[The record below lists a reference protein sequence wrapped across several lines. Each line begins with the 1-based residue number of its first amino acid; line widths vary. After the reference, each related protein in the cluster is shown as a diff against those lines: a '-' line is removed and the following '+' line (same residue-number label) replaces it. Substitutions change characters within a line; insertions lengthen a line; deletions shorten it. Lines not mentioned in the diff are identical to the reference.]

1 MEDLSSHIKKIV
13 VVSVMSS
20 LVFLGT
26 FLTRVEL
33 LLFGGHVM
41 IHLGNM
47 FCLVAAILFGPRCGA
62 LAGAIGMGL
71 FDIISGR
78 FIIYFPFM
86 FALKYTMGY
95 ICGCIK
101 IKNSKNLQTSKL
113 NFRAIFIG
121 LIINIIG
128 SPLISFFI
136 KIVFYKLNVY
146 IAILNTVSS
155 VVGVI
160 INSVLSGFL
169 ALFLLRF
176 LETIYLNKFKF

>member
-1 MEDLSSHIKKIV
+1 MTFISEHIKKIV
-13 VVSVMSS
+13 IVSLMSS

-26 FLTRVEL
+26 FLTRVEIS
-33 LLFGGHVM
+33 FFSGHMM

-47 FCLVAAILFGPRCGA
+47 FCLVAAVLFGPKCGA

-86 FALKYTMGY
+86 FVLKYTMGY
-95 ICGCIK
+95 VCGYIK
-101 IKNSKNLQTSKL
+101 IKNFKNLERNKL
-113 NFRAIFIG
+113 NILAIFSS

-128 SPLISFFI
+128 SPLISFVI
-136 KIVFYKLNVY
+136 KIVFYKLNFY
-146 IAILNTVSS
+146 IALINIISS

-160 INSVLSGFL
+160 INSALSGFL
-169 ALFLLRF
+169 ALILLRF
-176 LETIYLNKFKF
+176 